1 MSCCRD
7 EELDEGI
14 LNKQGLLLLSDADVR
29 ALFTPAV
36 AIAAV
41 EKAFRAQGEGKSVL
55 PQSLAFPVSGGGFH
69 VKAALQLGER
79 PVFASKVNG
88 NFPGNPEHHGLPT
101 IQGAVFLADA
111 ERGTPLALIA
121 SGWLTAMRTAAASAV
136 AAKHLSEGAVTT
148 AAIIGCGVQGR
159 THLPMLRHVRGLKE
173 IRLFD
178 TDARLAERL
187 AGEMRE
193 EVGIRFIASPTVPD
207 AVRGAGI
214 VVTCTTSTLPI
225 LTAGDVAPGTF
236 IAAVGADAPHKWE
249 IAPSLMGASAVVCD
263 LASQCAEIGD
273 LHHAIAAGTM
283 THAEVRAELGEVVAG
298 RKTGRRSADEI
309 VVFDST
315 GTALLDVAAALGI
328 HDAAIHAGRGTT
340 FDLSGT

>member
-1 MSCCRD
+1 M
-7 EELDEGI
+7 
-14 LNKQGLLLLSDADVR
+14 
-29 ALFTPAV
+29 

-41 EKAFRAQGEGKSVL
+41 EGAFRAQGEGKSVP
-55 PQSLAFPVSGGGFH
+55 PQSLAFPVTGGGFH
-69 VKAALQLGER
+69 VKAALQLGDR

-88 NFPGNPEHHGLPT
+88 NFPGNPELHGLPT
-101 IQGAVFLADA
+101 IQGAVLLADA

-136 AAKHLSEGAVTT
+136 AAKYLSDGGVTT

-178 TDARLAERL
+178 SDARLAERL

-193 EVGIRFIASPTVPD
+193 EVGVRFIASPTVTD
-207 AVRGAGI
+207 AVRAAGI

-225 LTAGDVAPGTF
+225 LGAGDVAPGTF

-249 IAPSLMGASAVVCD
+249 IAPSLMAAAAVVCD
-263 LASQCAEIGD
+263 LAGQCAEIGD
-273 LHHAIAAGTM
+273 LHHALSARTM
-283 THAEVRAELGEVVAG
+283 TLAQVRAELGEVVAG
-298 RKTGRRSADEI
+298 RRPGRRSADEI
-309 VVFDST
+309 VIFDST
-315 GTALLDVAAALGI
+315 GTALLDVAAAIGI
-328 HDAAIHAGRGTT
+328 HDAAIRAGRGTS
-340 FDLSGT
+340 FDLRGP

>member
-1 MSCCRD
+1 M
-7 EELDEGI
+7 
-14 LNKQGLLLLSDADVR
+14 
-29 ALFTPAV
+29 

-41 EKAFRAQGEGKSVL
+41 EGAFRAQGEGKGVL

-69 VKAALQLGER
+69 VKAALQLGDR

-88 NFPGNPEHHGLPT
+88 NFPGNPERHGLPT
-101 IQGAVFLADA
+101 IQGAVLLADA

-136 AAKHLSEGAVTT
+136 AAKYLSDGGVTT

-173 IRLFD
+173 VRLFD
-178 TDARLAERL
+178 ADRRLAEKL

-193 EVGIRFIASPTVPD
+193 ESGVRFLACASIAE

-214 VVTCTTSTLPI
+214 VVTCTTSTLP
-225 LTAGDVAPGTF
+225 LLAAGDVAPGSF

-249 IAPSLMGASAVVCD
+249 IAPSLMAASAVVCD
-263 LASQCAEIGD
+263 LVSQCAEIGD
-273 LHHAIAAGTM
+273 LHHALSAGTM
-283 THAEVRAELGEVVAG
+283 TRAQVRAELGEVVAG
-298 RKTGRRSADEI
+298 RAAGRRAPEETVI
-309 VVFDST
+309 FDST
-315 GTALLDVAAALGI
+315 GTALLDVAAAIGI
-328 HDAAIHAGRGTT
+328 HEAALRAGRGTT
-340 FDLSGT
+340 FDLRGP